1 MDSPTFASFLTP
13 EGIVVAGGLITA
25 FIQLLKAVFPI
36 IDATISGAVQ
46 AFLLSAV
53 LYLVTA
59 LVVGLAD
66 ANAYLTLIASWLACA
81 TAAVGVHSTVKY
93 GARNET

>member
-1 MDSPTFASFLTP
+1 MDSPTFASFLQP

-25 FIQLLKAVFPI
+25 FIQLIKVTFPVV
-36 IDATISGAVQ
+36 DATITGAVQ

-59 LVVGLAD
+59 IVVGVSTPD
-66 ANAYLTLIASWLACA
+66 AYLTVLASWIACA
-81 TAAVGVHSTVKY
+81 TAAVGVHSSVKY
-93 GARNET
+93 AVR